1 MGPFDNDYGGLR
13 FQMGT
18 KAEPNGVTGGFRP
31 VGAHSGMKFRWI

>member
-18 KAEPNGVTGGFRP
+18 KAEPNGAP
-31 VGAHSGMKFRWI
+31 VVFAR